1 MSRVAQRAWPHPQN
15 DGEIYVMC
23 ILLQLKI
30 YFISIYQQQ
39 TIRDEN
45 SHIKNMKYL
54 GVNLTNNVQDMF
66 IEYKILP
73 RILKKA

>member
-1 MSRVAQRAWPHPQN
+1 MWPIEHDPTPKMM
-15 DGEIYVMC
+15 VKFMC

-45 SHIKNMKYL
+45 SRIKNMKYL